1 MKNNFPGVGEA
12 IRALLRA
19 GRAEEPRG
27 SDEPAQG
34 GDPGGRHAPGEPH
47 GPGRGPAQHRLPR
60 DTHRVHKQAPQAGQ
74 EGESSVVD
82 LLL

>member
-1 MKNNFPGVGEA
+1 MKNNFLGAGEA

-34 GDPGGRHAPGEPH
+34 GDPGGRHAPGELH
-47 GPGRGPAQHRLPR
+47 GPGRGPA
-60 DTHRVHKQAPQAGQ
+60 
-74 EGESSVVD
+74 
-82 LLL
+82 